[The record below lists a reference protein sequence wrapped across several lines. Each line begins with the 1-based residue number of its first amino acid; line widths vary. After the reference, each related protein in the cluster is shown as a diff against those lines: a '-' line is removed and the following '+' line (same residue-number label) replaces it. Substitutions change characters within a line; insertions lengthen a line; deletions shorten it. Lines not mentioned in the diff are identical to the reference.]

1 MSVIAVV
8 TDYAPC
14 IALRKAVFVD
24 EQKISVE
31 DEMDDLDD
39 VAVHLLATV
48 GDVPA
53 GTARLL
59 IDGETGK
66 IGRICVLSSHRGT
79 GLGVALVEAALVHLR
94 SVPGVTK
101 AKLGAQ
107 DHAIGF
113 YEKLGFEGY
122 GPFYD
127 DAGIPH
133 RDMIRPLDVSHSRFN

>member
-1 MSVIAVV
+1 MITVV

-14 IALRKAVFVD
+14 IALRRAVFIV
-24 EQKISVE
+24 EQGISE
-31 DEMDDLDD
+31 AEEMDDLDD
-39 VAVHLLATV
+39 TAIHLLARV
-48 GDVPA
+48 DGAPA

-59 IDGETGK
+59 VNGEIGK
-66 IGRICVLSSHRGT
+66 IGRICVLQEHRGT
-79 GLGVALVEAALVHLR
+79 GLGAQIVMAAIDHLR
-94 SVPGVTK
+94 TMPGVTK

-113 YEKLGFEGY
+113 YEKLGFVGY

-133 RDMIRPLDVSHSRFN
+133 RDMIRDL

>member
-1 MSVIAVV
+1 MITVV

-14 IALRKAVFVD
+14 IALRRAVFIA
-24 EQKISVE
+24 EQGISE
-31 DEMDDLDD
+31 ADEMDDLD
-39 VAVHLLATV
+39 AGAIHMLATV
-48 GDVPA
+48 NAAPA

-59 IDGETGK
+59 IDGDIGK
-66 IGRICVLSSHRGT
+66 IGRICVLAKHRGT
-79 GLGVALVEAALVHLR
+79 GLGAKIVIAALDHLR
-94 SVPGVTK
+94 TLPGVTK

-113 YEKLGFEGY
+113 YEKLGFKGY

-133 RDMIRPLDVSHSRFN
+133 RDMIRDL

>member
-1 MSVIAVV
+1 MISVV

-14 IALRKAVFVD
+14 IALRRKVFIEEQGIAEPD
-24 EQKISVE
+24 EI
-31 DEMDDLDD
+31 DDLDEQ
-39 VAVHLLATV
+39 AIHLLAIV
-48 GDVPA
+48 DGQPV

-59 IDGETGK
+59 VDGDLGK
-66 IGRICVLSSHRGT
+66 IGRICVLPDQRGA
-79 GLGVALVEAALVHLR
+79 GLGAALVQAGMDHLR
-94 SVPGVTK
+94 QIPGVRR

-113 YEKLGFEGY
+113 YAKLGFNPV

-133 RDMIRPLDVSHSRFN
+133 QDMERLLDDAPEPI